1 MNKTLLID
9 TIPFEVNPTLVKES
23 LEKNNGRLIVKGV
36 VQRANIKNQNGRIY
50 PREILVPKVKEY
62 MNLVKESRALGE
74 LDHPESQI
82 VNLQNTS
89 HLVKDLLWKGDN
101 LVGLVE
107 ILDTPAGRIL
117 KELFKAGIKV
127 GISSRAL
134 GSVQE
139 SKGSNIVQDDLEII
153 AWDFVSNPST
163 HGAFLS
169 PLHESKNTEIL
180 INPYIKT
187 NSIITEILID
197 MKCEYEGICVNKK
210 ISKRE

>member
-23 LEKNNGRLIVKGV
+23 LEKNDGRLIVKGV